1 MGKNLTLEEKVGQLM
16 MFGFQELTV
25 PEYIKEFILK
35 HNLGGII
42 HFSRNIVDPEQ
53 IKGVNE
59 ELQALAQQSP
69 SGIDLLISLDQ
80 EGGSV
85 ARLTQGVAVSPGNM
99 ALGATANPHLVE
111 KVASIMGEELRAV
124 GFNVNLAPCVDVNNN
139 PLNPVIGVRSYGSD
153 PKLVGELGVAATRG
167 FQKHLIAVA
176 KHFPGHGDTHVDS
189 HLSMPIINHDW
200 ERLSTVELPPFED
213 AIHNGVGA
221 ILAAHVL
228 FPALES
234 NLRLP
239 ATLSHNVL
247 TKLLR
252 EQLGFK
258 GLIFTDCMEMEA
270 ITKQYSMGEAAVLAI
285 EAGVDVV
292 LVSHTPER
300 QSEAYWAVVEAVK
313 TGRISMDRIEQSYN
327 RVKAAKEALVATKDL
342 ARTLNTAEHQE
353 VMKQVVRESL
363 TVVQDRGNLP
373 LKQQELVVIETRAQ
387 ATSIAEE
394 KISEAQGLAE
404 ALRQGGFT
412 VRGEKVGLTCSSE
425 ERKKLVELTANQP
438 LVIIVSQDA
447 HRYEGQSELI
457 REIMDVAQEVVV
469 IGARTP
475 YELNSFPEVGTYIA
489 AYSNRDIIWGPLV
502 ELLTGK
508 IQAQGKLPV
517 SLV

>member
-16 MFGFQELTV
+16 MFGFKQREV
-25 PEYIKEFILK
+25 PEYIKEFILQ

-53 IKGVNE
+53 IKGVNA
-59 ELQALAQQSP
+59 ELQDLARQSP
-69 SGIDLLISLDQ
+69 SGTDLLISVDQ

-85 ARLTQGVAVSPGNM
+85 ARLTTGVSVSPGNM
-99 ALGATANPHLVE
+99 GLGATKNPQLVE
-111 KVASIMGEELRAV
+111 EVAAIMGEELRAV

-139 PLNPVIGVRSYGSD
+139 PLNPVIGVRSYGSE
-153 PKLVGELGVAATRG
+153 PSLVGELGKAAIKG
-167 FQKHLIAVA
+167 FQRHLLATA
-176 KHFPGHGDTHVDS
+176 KHFPGHGDTNVDS
-189 HLSMPIINHDW
+189 HLSMPIITHDW
-200 ERLSTVELPPFED
+200 ERLSAVELPPFEQ
-213 AIHNGVGA
+213 AIAAGVEV

-234 NLRLP
+234 NPRLP

-252 EQLGFK
+252 EKLGFT

-285 EAGVDVV
+285 EAGVDMV
-292 LVSHTPER
+292 LISHTPER
-300 QSEAYWAVVEAVK
+300 QSEAYWAVIDAVK
-313 TGRISMDRIEQSYN
+313 SGRISMERIEESYA
-327 RVKAAKEALVATKDL
+327 RVKKAKETL
-342 ARTLNTAEHQE
+342 AKMENEPRTIGSQAHFE
-353 VMKQVVRESL
+353 VMRQTVRESL

-373 LKQQELVVIETRAQ
+373 LQQQEFVVIETRAQ

-394 KISEAQGLAE
+394 KINDAQGLADY
-404 ALRQGGFT
+404 LRGAGFR
-412 VRGEKVGLTCSSE
+412 VQGEKIGLTCSAD
-425 ERKKLVELTANQP
+425 ERKKLVELTTNQP

-457 REIMDVAQEVVV
+457 QEIIEVAQEVIV

-475 YELNSFPEVGTYIA
+475 YELNSFPQVPTYVA
-489 AYSNRDIIWGPLV
+489 AYSNRSVVWEPLV

-517 SLV
+517 SLG

>member
-16 MFGFQELTV
+16 MFGFREQNV
-25 PEYIKEFILK
+25 PEYIKEFILH
-35 HNLGGII
+35 HNLGGIV

-53 IKGVNE
+53 IKAVND
-59 ELQALAQQSP
+59 ELQDLAQQSP
-69 SGIDLLISLDQ
+69 SGTDLLISLDQ

-85 ARLTQGVAVSPGNM
+85 ARLTKGVSVSPGNM
-99 ALGATANPHLVE
+99 ALGATRNPQLVE
-111 KVASIMGEELRAV
+111 EASAIVAEELRAV

-139 PLNPVIGVRSYGSD
+139 GLNPVIGVRSYGSD
-153 PKLVGELGVAATRG
+153 PQLVGELGVAAIKGLQR
-167 FQKHLIAVA
+167 HLLAVA
-176 KHFPGHGDTHVDS
+176 KHFPGHGDTNVDS
-189 HLSMPIINHDW
+189 HLNMPIINHDW
-200 ERLSTVELPPFED
+200 ERLSTVELPPFEQ
-213 AIHNGVGA
+213 AINAGVGA

-234 NLRLP
+234 NPRLP

-252 EQLGFK
+252 EQLGYE

-270 ITKQYSMGEAAVLAI
+270 ITKQYPMGEAAVLAI
-285 EAGVDVV
+285 EAGVDMV

-300 QSEAYWAVVEAVK
+300 QAEAYWAVVDAVK
-313 TGRISMDRIEQSYN
+313 SGRISRERIDQSYA
-327 RVKAAKEALVATKDL
+327 RIKKAKEALAVTKDL
-342 ARTLNTAEHQE
+342 PRTIGNRAHRE
-353 VMKQVVRESL
+353 VMEQIVRESL

-373 LKQQELVVIETRAQ
+373 LTQENLVVIETRAQ

-394 KISEAQGLAE
+394 KISDAQGLGE
-404 ALRQGGFT
+404 TLRKAGFKVQGA
-412 VRGEKVGLTCSSE
+412 KVGLTCSAE
-425 ERKKLVELTANQP
+425 EKSRLVELATNQP

-457 REIMDVAQEVVV
+457 QEVIEVAQEVIV

-475 YELNSFPEVGTYIA
+475 YELNSFPQVPTYVA
-489 AYSNRDIIWGPLV
+489 AYSNRSVVWGPLV